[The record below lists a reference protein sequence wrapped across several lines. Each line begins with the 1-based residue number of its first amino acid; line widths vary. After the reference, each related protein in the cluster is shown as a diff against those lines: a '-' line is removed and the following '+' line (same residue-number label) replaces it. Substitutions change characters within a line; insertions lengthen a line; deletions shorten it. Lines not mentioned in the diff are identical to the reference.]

1 MTQQYIVGELSCLL
15 AELQP
20 GPDERLGGTADQ
32 LRRKVEVAPP
42 ALLPQLARE
51 AIDLTE
57 TMCWADLEQGDM
69 GGFCRHA
76 KTATALRH
84 FTASASLL
92 P

>member
-1 MTQQYIVGELSCLL
+1 MTQQYIVGEFSSLL

-20 GPDERLGGTADQ
+20 APDERLGGAANQ
-32 LRRKVEVAPP
+32 LRREVEVSPP

-51 AIDLTE
+51 AINLTE
-57 TMCWADLEQGDM
+57 LMCWVDLEQGDV

-76 KTATALRH
+76 KTASALRD

>member
-1 MTQQYIVGELSCLL
+1 MTQQYIVGEFSSLL

-20 GPDERLGGTADQ
+20 APDERLGGTANQ
-32 LRRKVEVAPP
+32 LRREVEVSPP

-51 AIDLTE
+51 AIHLTE
-57 TMCWADLEQGDM
+57 TICWVDLEQGDV

-76 KTATALRH
+76 KTASALRD